1 VKYYQDF
8 YCNLSFDVPIHIGL
22 LEEYGA
28 YVTNAIVVQL
38 TLALKYNYSIR
49 RGVESMHVDAKHI
62 RASKVKLRGQLD
74 WLPAPDISD
83 TLQPFDLTFTN
94 RTRPGSVANRF
105 VQTRILNVSDVIVRT
120 WNVDHSHLLS
130 LSLSLSYTNTT
141 QVRAHKTSKFYG
153 V

>member
-94 RTRPGSVANRF
+94 RTRPGS
-105 VQTRILNVSDVIVRT
+105 
-120 WNVDHSHLLS
+120 
-130 LSLSLSYTNTT
+130 
-141 QVRAHKTSKFYG
+141 
-153 V
+153 